1 MVFFGTEVRWCGT
14 EVEEIL
20 HVYTGTSIGDGHTLE
35 VTKEGNGKD
44 GKDGKDGDEP
54 EADTAP
60 GAGTTAEAGLE
71 NVPSSGI
78 AGLHEPDQLHIKTSG
93 DRWEPWFQETRDD
106 DLEGANPAI
115 EDLEPRLDDEPTQHE
130 RAKRGEERQQAL
142 VRARTFFENMI
153 EGIKELL
160 VYDPEHPRV
169 QELPANGPRHLKS
182 MVDWELKRQEL
193 LKTCIS
199 RTTITERRGQVYA

>member
-1 MVFFGTEVRWCGT
+1 MVFFGREVRWCGT

-35 VTKEGNGKD
+35 GTKEGNGKD

-54 EADTAP
+54 EADTAQ
-60 GAGTTAEAGLE
+60 GAGKTAEAGLE

-78 AGLHEPDQLHIKTSG
+78 AGLL
-93 DRWEPWFQETRDD
+93 WFQETRDD
-106 DLEGANPAI
+106 DFEGANPAI
-115 EDLEPRLDDEPTQHE
+115 EDLEPRLDDEPTE

-160 VYDPEHPRV
+160 LYDPEHPHV

-182 MVDWELKRQEL
+182 MVDWELKREEL
-193 LKTCIS
+193 LKARIS
-199 RTTITERRGQVYA
+199 RTTITERRGHVFA